1 MDRIDFAPAVEIKD
15 LIPEAAKSHVGAVL
29 TVPVSDN
36 FKYTVSNKIFEY
48 IQARIPVILSD
59 VPEHRYINDKYNVG
73 IILDEV
79 TPENIAK
86 AINELYTN
94 RELYNQL
101 CANVEKA
108 AEELCW
114 ENEGKILVSVYE
126 SVVKKGEI
134 V

>member
-1 MDRIDFAPAVEIKD
+1 M
-15 LIPEAAKSHVGAVL
+15 
-29 TVPVSDN
+29 
-36 FKYTVSNKIFEY
+36 
-48 IQARIPVILSD
+48 
-59 VPEHRYINDKYNVG
+59 G